1 MSPEIKTA
9 LNELV
14 VKIIGTLGSRTMW
27 AIVLLTLNFLQKST
41 YTMETIVAYL
51 GQLLVIC
58 GVFKAN
64 DVIDIVKAKNAA
76 AIAPPPPTPQAPA

>member
-27 AIVLLTLNFLQKST
+27 AIVLLTLNFLQKAS
-41 YTMETIVAYL
+41 YTMESIVAYL
-51 GQLLVIC
+51 GQMLVIC

-76 AIAPPPPTPQAPA
+76 AIAELPPPAPPAA